1 MQPLVPADKIANM
14 PAGWLCGM
22 TARSFRPLKM
32 GKNGS
37 IDISKSDE
45 FKPSKFYAKTNFDM
59 KAIAAEEA
67 QYVDLPK
74 FYKLGDN
81 KKETDEILLQN
92 FRKIRQEVE
101 DLVDTVLVR
110 AGKRAEK

>member
-1 MQPLVPADKIANM
+1 
-14 PAGWLCGM
+14 M
-22 TARSFRPLKM
+22 TTRARNRHTQM
-32 GKNGS
+32 T
-37 IDISKSDE
+37 D
-45 FKPSKFYAKTNFDM
+45 
-59 KAIAAEEA
+59 
-67 QYVDLPK
+67 Q
-74 FYKLGDN
+74 LGDN